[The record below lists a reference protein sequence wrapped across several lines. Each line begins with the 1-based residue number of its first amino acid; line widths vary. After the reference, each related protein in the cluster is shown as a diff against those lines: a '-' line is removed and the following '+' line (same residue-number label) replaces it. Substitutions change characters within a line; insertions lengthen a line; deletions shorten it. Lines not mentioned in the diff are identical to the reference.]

1 MTLKFH
7 YLPVVL
13 MQSFGPGLKGTEIQH
28 PSETSQKK
36 KEMESLSKHR
46 IVITALSRYN
56 KTPTLKL
63 PSYRFHD
70 LYLLLDFRPLVNKE
84 R

>member
-36 KEMESLSKHR
+36 EMESLSKHK

>member
-1 MTLKFH
+1 
-7 YLPVVL
+7 
-13 MQSFGPGLKGTEIQH
+13 
-28 PSETSQKK
+28 
-36 KEMESLSKHR
+36 MENLSKHK

-70 LYLLLDFRPLVNKE
+70 LYLLLDFRPLINRDKATLIIKLE
-84 R
+84 YKMEEKD

>member
-1 MTLKFH
+1 
-7 YLPVVL
+7 
-13 MQSFGPGLKGTEIQH
+13 MQSFGPGLKGREILH
-28 PSETSQKK
+28 PSETPQKT
-36 KEMESLSKHR
+36 KEMESLSKHK